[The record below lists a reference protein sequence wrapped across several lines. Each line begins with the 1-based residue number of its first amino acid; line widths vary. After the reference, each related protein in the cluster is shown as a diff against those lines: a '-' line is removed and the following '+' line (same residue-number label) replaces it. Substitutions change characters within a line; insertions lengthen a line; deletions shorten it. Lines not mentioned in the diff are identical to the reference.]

1 MTSLLLQEEF
11 VAVFPSLVKRL
22 GGMNEAAVLQTI
34 HFTSQISASQD
45 ARGVRWVTLT
55 SAQIG
60 RRTGL
65 SDDAVLRAL
74 RTMRDMGVLIAR
86 PTPRSR
92 TLMWAINIE
101 VLDRDPNRE
110 TAVTVTAKTRD
121 PNRENAVC
129 TTTKNIEQQGNNI
142 SPLAEKQTHQVV
154 AKFVDRFKFLHSAEP
169 DKASIARLG
178 RDGKRMLAEGRPL
191 EVVIG
196 AAELC
201 ADRGHANLPAA
212 LTALLAKGSA
222 EPKGF
227 KGIREFLNNEPT
239 DEPH

>member
-34 HFTSQISASQD
+34 HFTSQIAASRD
-45 ARGVRWVTLT
+45 ENGVRWVTLT
-55 SAQIG
+55 AAQIG

-74 RTMRDMGVLIAR
+74 RTMRDMGVLITR

-101 VLDRDPNRE
+101 VLERDPSRE
-110 TAVTVTAKTRD
+110 TAVTQTANPQD
-121 PNRENAVC
+121 GNRESAVC
-129 TTTKNIEQQGNNI
+129 TTTKKNENQPNNI
-142 SPLAEKQTHQVV
+142 SPLAEKQAHLVV

-169 DKASIARLG
+169 DKSSIARLG
-178 RDGKRMLAEGRPL
+178 RDGKRMLGEGRSL
-191 EVVIG
+191 EVVIA
-196 AAELC
+196 AAEAC
-201 ADRGHANLPAA
+201 ADRGHANLPSA
-212 LTALLAKGSA
+212 LTALLAKTSA

-227 KGIREFLNNEPT
+227 KGIRQFLESEAG
-239 DEPH
+239 DEPR